1 MTLPLSEAWSAV
13 ARNYLRNIVPGFEP
27 AARAL
32 AALAGI
38 GAGNEVLDIGCG
50 PGTAS
55 FIAKESGAA
64 RVVGVDISAGMLEI
78 ARERALGFAGME
90 FLEGNALDLPVP
102 AQSFDVVISNFGVI
116 FAPDPARAVAEMAR
130 VLRAGGRTAFT
141 AWLRGGTTASYYEA
155 VYQHLP
161 EPPAQHDHYD
171 WGDPREPLPGS
182 PPDSRPSPPRRST
195 CHTWPYRPSR
205 RGNDFVPRPGE
216 WVYRILSCRKA
227 RSIGWTR
234 IWFVTSN
241 SIVWLMGA
249 STGPARPWRSLDID
263 CKS

>member
-171 WGDPREPLPGS
+171 WGDPERAVTWLS
-182 PPDSRPSPPRRST
+182 PRFAPVATTTIDVPYLAVSAESAWERLRS
-195 CHTWPYRPSR
+195 
-205 RGNDFVPRPGE
+205 
-216 WVYRILSCRKA
+216 
-227 RSIGWTR
+227 
-234 IWFVTSN
+234 
-241 SIVWLMGA
+241 
-249 STGPARPWRSLDID
+249 STGRVGLSYPVLSETAKHRMDQDMARYFEQYRLADGSIHWPREALAIVGHRL
-263 CKS
+263 